1 MAKENIIIVCSR
13 NKTHGMKYYWIGCF
27 VVIFWA
33 SPLLVMAQQELT
45 PSPTNTQDTI
55 QKITIDFADILELLQ
70 QKNDLIQRLL
80 GNVELRQDS
89 IFMYCDSAVIT
100 NSTQLVAQ
108 GNVIIQQGDSLSI
121 FSDSLNYDGVSKQ
134 ATLFGEVVLDN
145 AGQQLFTSQLD
156 YDLNTKVATYFT
168 GALLTNG
175 ETQLSS
181 KRGYFYTT
189 TNDVY
194 FRDSVIVV
202 NPEFNLRSDTL
213 LFNTK
218 TQVAT
223 FLGPTLITSDTTK
236 IYCEDG
242 FYDTANKIAEFRQ
255 NAQFERGQQQAN
267 ADIIRYDGV
276 NDTYTLTGNASFKE
290 QKRKADADTIIYN
303 DQTDEIFLLG
313 KANYQDSTQSI
324 QAAQI
329 IYNQK
334 KNLYRTRGR
343 SYVSNPPQILQAD
356 QIDFDSEGGLGMASG
371 NVIWQD
377 TSQNLTIVCQ
387 YTEYDNVNDYLKSS
401 GDRPLLITKIEEDS
415 LYLSADTLI
424 AFRRVDTLLTI
435 DSLQRM
441 DTSRTLVAYP
451 DVRIFKSDLQA
462 ICDSLTYSTRDS
474 IFRFFENP
482 LIWSDTSQFSADTI
496 RLVLKDEKID
506 RIFLINHS
514 FIINSPDE
522 KYFNQIKGKNIMAIF
537 AESEL
542 RQMQV
547 EGNAESVYYA
557 LDALNAYIGVNKAIC
572 SEMLLYFGNNQINK
586 IKFYNEPTARLD
598 PMRQAKHEELK
609 LEGFRWEIQK
619 RPRSVADLLER
630 KPEKKAKEETS
641 IPSSE
646 ANTVENN

>member
-1 MAKENIIIVCSR
+1 MV
-13 NKTHGMKYYWIGCF
+13 TF
-27 VVIFWA
+27 LA
-33 SPLLVMAQQELT
+33 SPLLMMAQQNST
-45 PSPTNTQDTI
+45 PSPTNAQDTI
-55 QKITIDFADILELLQ
+55 QKITIDFADVLELLQ

-121 FSDSLNYDGVSKQ
+121 FSDSLNYNGISKK

-145 AGQQLFTSQLD
+145 AGQQLFTSQLN

-181 KRGYFYTT
+181 KRGYFYTA

-218 TQVAT
+218 TRIAT

-255 NAQFERGQQQAN
+255 NAQFARGQQQAN
-267 ADIIRYDGV
+267 ADIIRYDGAK
-276 NDTYTLTGNASFKE
+276 DTYTLTGNASFKE

-313 KANYQDSTQSI
+313 NANYQDSTQSI
-324 QAAQI
+324 RADQI

-334 KNLYRTRGR
+334 KNRYRTRGR

-377 TSQNLTIVCQ
+377 TSQNLTIICQ

-401 GDRPLLITKIEEDS
+401 GGRPLLITKIEEDS

-424 AFRRVDTLLTI
+424 AFRRLDTLMTI
-435 DSLQRM
+435 DSLQRI
-441 DTSRTLVAYP
+441 DTSRALVAYP

-474 IFRFFENP
+474 IFRFFEHP

-506 RIFLINHS
+506 RIFLLNHS

-522 KYFNQIKGKNIMAIF
+522 KYFNQIKGKNIVATF

-542 RQMQV
+542 RRMQV

-557 LDALNAYIGVNKAIC
+557 MDATNAYIGVNKAIC
-572 SEMLLYFGNNQINK
+572 SEMLLYFGNNQIKK

-598 PMRQAKHEELK
+598 PMRQAKHDELK
-609 LEGFRWEIQK
+609 LEGFRWEIAK
-619 RPRSVADLLER
+619 RPRSVADLLVI
-630 KPEKKAKEETS
+630 KPEKKAKEETT
-641 IPSSE
+641 IAVSE
-646 ANTVENN
+646 ANTVEND